1 MVAGVATRRSRYG
14 TAAAEECSFKPA
26 CMSETNAPLK
36 AVTPPRGGVYMLLFT
51 AGLLASLAM
60 PPQGFVVFLL
70 LFSICLWGM
79 QRAATP
85 LQGAL
90 SWGVFAYGFYLP
102 QLTWIREAL
111 FVDAEQFGWLA
122 IPAILGIPLYL
133 SLFMAMA
140 GAVYAALRPPLKY
153 AAVTFAGLWGLT
165 DYLQGHVAFSFPW
178 AMPVYAL
185 DAVPILQQLHSVL
198 GAYAL
203 NSLVVLWG
211 CLPFLLLTKQWKQA
225 VFWCICLFCA
235 LAWGQHRLNEYT
247 NVSRETSG
255 DIAIRLVQP
264 NIEQHLKWDQTR
276 VEENFYKVTAL
287 IETPYLDT
295 AKPPRLVVLPEA
307 TIPLLLQNDANAR
320 TELTKTLVP
329 GVFLALGGHR
339 FEAGEYFNSML
350 VLSSAAEIIAYYDK
364 HHLVPFGEYVPL
376 RNILPLEAIAPLPG
390 DFGRGKGALAL
401 KLAADMPRLWPL
413 ICYEAVFSGAVVTG
427 NASDG
432 VLVQITNDAWFGRS
446 AGPYQHLA
454 IARTRAIEEGLP
466 MLRVANTGISAVIDP
481 MGRIQASLA
490 LGEAGVLDAVIPP
503 VYPALFPQYRWIS
516 WALPLLLVSSAL
528 ILLARRSRHR

>member
-1 MVAGVATRRSRYG
+1 
-14 TAAAEECSFKPA
+14 
-26 CMSETNAPLK
+26 MSETNAPLK

-185 DAVPILQQLHSVL
+185 
-198 GAYAL
+198 
-203 NSLVVLWG
+203 WG
-211 CLPFLLLTKQWKQA
+211 
-225 VFWCICLFCA
+225 
-235 LAWGQHRLNEYT
+235 RM
-247 NVSRETSG
+247 R
-255 DIAIRLVQP
+255 
-264 NIEQHLKWDQTR
+264 
-276 VEENFYKVTAL
+276 
-287 IETPYLDT
+287 
-295 AKPPRLVVLPEA
+295 
-307 TIPLLLQNDANAR
+307 
-320 TELTKTLVP
+320 
-329 GVFLALGGHR
+329 
-339 FEAGEYFNSML
+339 
-350 VLSSAAEIIAYYDK
+350 
-364 HHLVPFGEYVPL
+364 
-376 RNILPLEAIAPLPG
+376 
-390 DFGRGKGALAL
+390 
-401 KLAADMPRLWPL
+401 
-413 ICYEAVFSGAVVTG
+413 
-427 NASDG
+427 
-432 VLVQITNDAWFGRS
+432 
-446 AGPYQHLA
+446 
-454 IARTRAIEEGLP
+454 
-466 MLRVANTGISAVIDP
+466 
-481 MGRIQASLA
+481 
-490 LGEAGVLDAVIPP
+490 
-503 VYPALFPQYRWIS
+503 
-516 WALPLLLVSSAL
+516 
-528 ILLARRSRHR
+528 